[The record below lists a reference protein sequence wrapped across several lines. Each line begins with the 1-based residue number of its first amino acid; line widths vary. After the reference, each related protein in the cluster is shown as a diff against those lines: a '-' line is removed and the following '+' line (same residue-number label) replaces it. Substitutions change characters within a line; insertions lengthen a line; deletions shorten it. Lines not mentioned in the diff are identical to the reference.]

1 MYARLYD
8 ESRHVG
14 KFPRDH
20 RSQVLRQTKGAWLHT
35 VIFCRIYGAPSLRLY
50 YRTRGASKPRVH
62 MCLHVSPDVGM
73 RISSLTS
80 IRLVDYRE
88 TGRALSRVKW
98 HTRDL
103 YVAQFY
109 GAFRSFPRSYKV
121 DIVNFYCTVC
131 HTRHAVNFFQIL
143 LRILVAHCLTNVMTR
158 DPRGWH
164 EWIARCKFKF
174 YCLYEKYNSLVYMH
188 R

>member
-1 MYARLYD
+1 MRA
-8 ESRHVG
+8 RHVG

-50 YRTRGASKPRVH
+50 YRILAERVSH
-62 MCLHVSPDVGM
+62 EYDVGM
-73 RISSLTS
+73 RIFSLTS

-88 TGRALSRVKW
+88 TGRALSRVKR

-121 DIVNFYCTVC
+121 DIVNFYCIVW

-143 LRILVAHCLTNVMTR
+143 LRILVTHCLTNVTI
-158 DPRGWH
+158 PRGYTNESQIQILLFLRKIWLSC
-164 EWIARCKFKF
+164 IYAPKKNIFFPKYFKI
-174 YCLYEKYNSLVYMH
+174 
-188 R
+188 